1 MEAMIELPTI
11 QIIGHVQLRWLGFP
25 LSPQPAI
32 SSPLLQRVHR
42 APEKHGGECL
52 PVRAHP
58 RPSWNKGGVS
68 GFPKEKVLWLFEV

>member
-52 PVRAHP
+52 PVRAAFLEQG
-58 RPSWNKGGVS
+58 RGEW
-68 GFPKEKVLWLFEV
+68 FPKRESALAF